1 MEFTEEYLENA
12 HKHCFNNKE
21 EIDKSNTCGCFYCR
35 EIFAPSEIKE
45 WIIISEQFPKETT
58 AQCPYCMIDAVIGNA
73 SGINLSNDFLKSMY
87 ERYFNTDS
95 NGNKIDK

>member
-1 MEFTEEYLENA
+1 MKFTDKYLENA

-21 EIDKSNTCGCFYCR
+21 EITKSDACGCFYCR

-45 WIIISEQFPKETT
+45 WIINEKYPKETT

-73 SGINLSNDFLKSMY
+73 SGINLSNEFLIAMY

-95 NGNKIDK
+95 KGNKINKN